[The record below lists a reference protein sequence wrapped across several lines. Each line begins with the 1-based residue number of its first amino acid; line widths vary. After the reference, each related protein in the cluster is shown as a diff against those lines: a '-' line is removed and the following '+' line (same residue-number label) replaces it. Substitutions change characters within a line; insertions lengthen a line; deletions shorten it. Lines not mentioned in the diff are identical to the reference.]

1 MIECKGKRGC
11 LAKFKDTSLDNP
23 IKIVENFKDNGE
35 KHFTNIQKYALNGAI
50 HYADAVTFYSTFK
63 ECLAIGINGYEES
76 GELKLEYAIYVV
88 SNPNIYQKL
97 GDFSDLSILVSN
109 DLSERIANLKLS
121 DFEIE
126 AKTKEIE
133 SRMEIRLTNINKIIY
148 SQIQNVGVGARV
160 KLIVGMIM
168 AALGVDKSLSALGL
182 EDLKSE
188 DNPHDNDSQTML
200 RKIKSFL
207 ECKKLSAT
215 KQTMVMNVLSGI
227 FVDYHLWKP
236 HNAQSHIK
244 KIYALVLD
252 NIMPYL
258 RNNKY
263 HLDFTGQLFNVLNRY
278 VDIPDGER
286 NDVVLTPRYVCELM
300 ARLCE
305 VNKDSF
311 VWDYALGTGGFLVS
325 SMKLMIQDAQDKIK
339 SSQELNQK
347 IYHIKTSQLLGVE
360 KRSDITL
367 LAILNMILM
376 GDGSANIINQD
387 SLEEFNGNYPDKDND
402 RAFPANVFL
411 LNPPYSAEGEGFIFV
426 EKALKKMSSGKAAVL
441 IKENAGSGNGLPYTK
456 EILKHSTLIA
466 SIKMPPDLFI
476 GKSVVQTAI
485 YLFEVGKAHDEN
497 KLVKF
502 IDFSKDGYERQ
513 NRKKSGLNVN
523 LKDID
528 AKQRYKELLDIV
540 LNRTKN
546 THYFDECVI
555 ELPIN
560 LEGKDWT
567 YAQHKAIDT
576 VPKYEDFKKC
586 VSDYLA
592 FEVSRIL
599 KNQAKKDGL

>member
-1 MIECKGKRGC
+1 M
-11 LAKFKDTSLDNP
+11 
-23 IKIVENFKDNGE
+23 
-35 KHFTNIQKYALNGAI
+35 
-50 HYADAVTFYSTFK
+50 
-63 ECLAIGINGYEES
+63 
-76 GELKLEYAIYVV
+76 
-88 SNPNIYQKL
+88 
-97 GDFSDLSILVSN
+97 
-109 DLSERIANLKLS
+109 
-121 DFEIE
+121 
-126 AKTKEIE
+126 
-133 SRMEIRLTNINKIIY
+133 
-148 SQIQNVGVGARV
+148 
-160 KLIVGMIM
+160 
-168 AALGVDKSLSALGL
+168 
-182 EDLKSE
+182 
-188 DNPHDNDSQTML
+188 
-200 RKIKSFL
+200 
-207 ECKKLSAT
+207 
-215 KQTMVMNVLSGI
+215 
-227 FVDYHLWKP
+227 
-236 HNAQSHIK
+236 
-244 KIYALVLD
+244 
-252 NIMPYL
+252 
-258 RNNKY
+258 
-263 HLDFTGQLFNVLNRY
+263 
-278 VDIPDGER
+278 
-286 NDVVLTPRYVCELM
+286 
-300 ARLCE
+300 
-305 VNKDSF
+305 
-311 VWDYALGTGGFLVS
+311 WDYALGTGGFLVS

-411 LNPPYSAEGEGFIFV
+411 LNPPYSARDKGFIFV

-441 IKENAGSGNGLPYTK
+441 IQENAGSGNGLPYTK

-476 GKSVVQTAI
+476 GKSGVQTAI
-485 YLFEVGKAHDEN
+485 YLFEVGKAHDEK

-555 ELPIN
+555 ESPIN

-586 VSDYLA
+586 VSNYLA

-599 KNQAKKDGL
+599 KSQAKKDGL